1 MTEKLKVDIGI
12 AEDPDGDGDD
22 DFGFFRGPRIHRKPG
37 EDYAQ
42 FRTRV
47 TQAAQELV
55 DRYNTCQALERA
67 EDHDH
72 GCCDGSWTHSL
83 DCANST
89 DPWAELANVKDA
101 LEKAEATWLS
111 LEQELADSQG
121 DRETA
126 LGNWTICLDQRDA
139 AQAEAKRL
147 RAALVPFAEAGRVL
161 KLHKQPLDRVVY
173 TVRYG
178 DSVAPLRKHDFFRS
192 LAAQQEPE

>member
-1 MTEKLKVDIGI
+1 M
-12 AEDPDGDGDD
+12 
-22 DFGFFRGPRIHRKPG
+22 
-37 EDYAQ
+37 
-42 FRTRV
+42 
-47 TQAAQELV
+47 
-55 DRYNTCQALERA
+55 
-67 EDHDH
+67 
-72 GCCDGSWTHSL
+72 
-83 DCANST
+83 
-89 DPWAELANVKDA
+89 KDA